1 MSRHGRGFTLVELVA
16 VLLLVGILGF
26 VALPRLDAD
35 VFREAAVRDQAA
47 AVLRYA
53 QKVAVSHRRRVC
65 ASVSASGIAL
75 SIATSFQSASFEN
88 PSCSAS
94 LPGPDGQAPALS
106 IPADHGLSF
115 TPAATLYFQPGG
127 TVSSD
132 PAGSTPADFSFGV
145 GSQTAIVVHGA
156 TGQVE

>member
-1 MSRHGRGFTLVELVA
+1 MSGHGRGFTLVELIT
-16 VLLLVGILGF
+16 VLLLVGILAF
-26 VALPRLDAD
+26 VALPRLDSD

-65 ASVSASGIAL
+65 ASVSASGIEL
-75 SIATSFQSASFEN
+75 SITSSFD
-88 PSCSAS
+88 STTCSAD
-94 LPGPDGQAPALS
+94 LRGPDGQAPALS

-132 PAGSTPADFSFGV
+132 AAGSTPADFSFGV
-145 GSQTAIVVHGA
+145 GSQTAIMVHGA

>member
-1 MSRHGRGFTLVELVA
+1 MQRHRRGFTLVELVIVV
-16 VLLLVGILGF
+16 VLLGILAF
-26 VALPRLDAD
+26 VALPKLDSD
-35 VFREAAVRDQAA
+35 IFREAAVRDQAA

-65 ASVSASGIAL
+65 ASVSTAAIELRIAP
-75 SIATSFQSASFEN
+75 SFDST
-88 PSCSAS
+88 SCSAG

-106 IPADHGLSF
+106 IPAGHGF
-115 TPAATLYFQPGG
+115 GFAPAITLHFQPGG

-132 PAGSTPADFSFGV
+132 AAGNTPADFSIGV
-145 GSQTAIVVHGA
+145 GSQSAIVVHGA